1 MENQEQ
7 QTSAA
12 NVLTQAIA
20 TKLDYLS
27 TLQAAVQRGDDR
39 QVYELLDRARY
50 YQEIKQTRA
59 KRSVNHL
66 EELVDNIHPQISHY
80 LSDRLIDYLGHI
92 YPFFYYEEYT
102 TGRFHIYFGN
112 WWDRRLFGELDVVNV
127 QFNFDQTE
135 FDKLRRSFELE
146 AQHQRLNTA
155 KIEAISSESEKLQK
169 LMDAQPVRDNEKTK
183 LREQLKENSQ
193 KSGMP
198 WESGKIKDERQG
210 IIDQLTKLADEDE
223 QALNAHKTIKANDD
237 QILVLS
243 KEDTILNYEKQ
254 SIREAFDDFEHF
266 QARNQSLYAD
276 YLNSLVGK
284 SSSEGGVNVDD

>member
-7 QTSAA
+7 QNNAA
-12 NVLTQAIA
+12 DVLTQAIA
-20 TKLDYLS
+20 NKLDYLS
-27 TLQAAVQRGDDR
+27 TLQAAVQHGDDR
-39 QVYELLDRARY
+39 KVYELLDESRY
-50 YQEIKQTRA
+50 FEEIKKTRS
-59 KRSVNHL
+59 KRTVNHL
-66 EELVDNIHPQISHY
+66 AELVDNIHPEISHY
-80 LSDRLIDYLGHI
+80 LSDKLIDYLGHI

-102 TGRFHIYFGN
+102 TGRFHVYFGN
-112 WWDRRLFGELDVVNV
+112 WWDRRMFGNLDVVNV
-127 QFNFDQTE
+127 EFKFNQKE
-135 FDKLRRSFELE
+135 YDKLQASFSLE
-146 AQHQRLNTA
+146 ARHQRLNTA
-155 KIEAISSESEKLQK
+155 KIEEISAASEKLQK
-169 LMDAQPVRDNEKTK
+169 LMDAQSVRDDQKTK

-223 QALNAHKTIKANDD
+223 SALNAHKTIKANDD

-254 SIREAFDDFEHF
+254 SIRDAFDDFEHF
-266 QARNQSLYAD
+266 EAHNQSLYAD

-284 SSSEGGVNVDD
+284 NEGGVNVDD